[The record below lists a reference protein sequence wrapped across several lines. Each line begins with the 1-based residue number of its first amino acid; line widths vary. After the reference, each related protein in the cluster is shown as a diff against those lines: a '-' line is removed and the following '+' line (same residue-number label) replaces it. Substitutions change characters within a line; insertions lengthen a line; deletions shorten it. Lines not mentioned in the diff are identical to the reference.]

1 MPWKDNQEGPWG
13 SKGESNGNSNP
24 GNGKNPWNNR
34 SGKGLDDL
42 IKNAQNKARSI
53 QPGGK
58 KGIFLIVFILISLS
72 SWALILKSKSSDTWS
87 FFLTFF
93 SSNNLSM
100 LGKTWNL
107 DPISI
112 SSLS

>member
-24 GNGKNPWNNR
+24 GNGQNPWNNR

-53 QPGGK
+53 LPGGK
-58 KGIFLIVFILISLS
+58 KGIFLIVFIY
-72 SWALILKSKSSDTWS
+72 
-87 FFLTFF
+87 
-93 SSNNLSM
+93 M
-100 LGKTWNL
+100 
-107 DPISI
+107 
-112 SSLS
+112 